1 MSFQFKVKARKTPFQ
16 KQKESEER
24 RRKRDVEENEKALED
39 FVKDFGVRQEVKSAP
54 RESGLHT
61 GRKKARPM
69 TSVFESDAESDD
81 STKGNRNHHV
91 SQVVTDFS
99 KGAKVRK
106 MDILLENLKR
116 EQELRSLSLEKG
128 DTHEAFTPKEES
140 TNLVVKYLAPNVDES
155 VLMHEFGRFGPIASV
170 KIMWPRDEEQR
181 RRGWNTGFVAFMSYD
196 DALNALNTMDG
207 LLFHDHRL
215 SMAWGEPV
223 ALPKVPIWPPQ
234 EHGVAVNPE
243 STRERADDGPP
254 PKTKLS
260 GKGTDIE
267 ISVPLDDRIRYIID
281 AMAINVSQDGSE
293 FESLIMSRENNNK
306 DFQFLFDKKS
316 SEHLYYRWR
325 VWSLCNGDT
334 LSSWRVDP
342 FLMFVDNCLWIPP
355 ARSLVETL
363 RSKMNNLS
371 GLQYELGQ
379 KPLSEYSRSHLMD
392 LLMNLSSERRSISD
406 AMVFVIDNA
415 ESCAEVTQII
425 SENLFKNF
433 EINSQKLPL
442 LNLIS
447 DVLYNTSA
455 PVKNA
460 SQYRVMF
467 QDVLP
472 DIFEDLQRS
481 YLNSSSRMLQE
492 IIRKHVLRVLRV
504 WRGWFMF
511 HDDFLNG
518 LQAMF
523 LRGRIDPSG
532 SIKEID
538 GGFVVDTG
546 YKNSL
551 QYMNAEELEN
561 ECKRRGVSRKG
572 NTSEKINKLLYVQS
586 YTS

>member
-1 MSFQFKVKARKTPFQ
+1 MSFQFKVKAKKTPFQ

-24 RRKRDVEENEKALED
+24 RRKRDEEENEKALED
-39 FVKDFGVRQEVKSAP
+39 FVKDFGVRQEVKSVP

-61 GRKKARPM
+61 GRKKARP
-69 TSVFESDAESDD
+69 SVFESDAESDD
-81 STKGNRNHHV
+81 NTKGDEDQCA
-91 SQVVTDFS
+91 SQVQRDAP

-116 EQELRSLSLEKG
+116 EQELRSQEKG
-128 DTHEAFTPKEES
+128 DTHDSFTSKQES
-140 TNLVVKYLAPNVDES
+140 TNLVVKYLAPNIDES
-155 VLMHEFGRFGPIASV
+155 ILMHEFGRFGPIASV
-170 KIMWPRDEEQR
+170 KVMWPRDEEQR

-196 DALNALNTMDG
+196 DALSALNAMDG

-234 EHGVAVNPE
+234 ENGVAVHPE

-293 FESLIMSRENNNK
+293 FERLIMARENNNK

-316 SEHLYYRWR
+316 SDHLYYRWR

-342 FLMFVDNCLWIPP
+342 FLMFVDNSLWIPP
-355 ARSLVETL
+355 ARSLVENL
-363 RSKMNNLS
+363 RSKTNNS
-371 GLQYELGQ
+371 TGFKFEHGQ
-379 KPLSEYSRSHLMD
+379 KPLSEYSRNHLMD
-392 LLMNLSSERRSISD
+392 LLKNLSSERRSISD
-406 AMVFVIDNA
+406 AMVFVIDNS
-415 ESCAEVTQII
+415 ESCAEVTEMIL
-425 SENLFKNF
+425 ENLLKDSGT
-433 EINSQKLPL
+433 NSQKLPL

-472 DIFEDLQRS
+472 DIFEDLQQV
-481 YLNSSSRMLQE
+481 YLNSGSRMVQE
-492 IIRKHVLRVLRV
+492 MIRKHVLRILRV

-532 SIKEID
+532 YIQEMD
-538 GGFVVDTG
+538 GDFAVDHG
-546 YKNSL
+546 YKQFL
-551 QYMNAEELEN
+551 EDMNTEELEN

-572 NTSEKINKLLYVQS
+572 NTSKKINKLLYVQG